1 LLGLPVFAYGAV
13 VNALPYFIPRWLA
26 RRTARKETDYATT
39 RFLASV
45 VAFPLFWG
53 FEIWLVARLAGGRW
67 ALVFAASLPVSGL
80 LAYRYLVGA
89 DRLRQGLRLSLLSL
103 RASQVASRLT
113 SERAAI
119 LAELDRARHD
129 YLTATRG
136 SSF

>member
-1 LLGLPVFAYGAV
+1 
-13 VNALPYFIPRWLA
+13 
-26 RRTARKETDYATT
+26 
-39 RFLASV
+39 

-53 FEIWLVARLAGGRW
+53 LEIWLVSRLFGGRW
-67 ALVFAASLPVSGL
+67 ALVFALSLPVSGL

-119 LAELDRARHD
+119 VAELDRARND